1 MAYEDRQ
8 PEFPLPGENPQKRE
22 SARHLPKYFR
32 TDKNTKFLQSTLD
45 QLLQPG
51 VAEKVNAFVGRK
63 TAKAYT
69 PTDNYLSEVSPERTD
84 YQLEPVTVVKDLLGN
99 VEHYNDYRDFIN
111 QIGNFSGVN
120 SNHSTNNQQEYYAWD
135 PRIDWDKFA
144 NFREYYWLP
153 TGPQTVSISGEVK
166 EITSTYS
173 VNLQE
178 ALGDYSYIFTPDG
191 LTNNPTLKLYR
202 GVKYIFEINTPGL
215 PFTFRSARTLDD
227 AFLLIDE
234 VSAQAVENGNIELI
248 LGPGTPNE
256 IYYVAENNI
265 NIGGLIKVANQE
277 EATTIDVSTEIIGK
291 KFYTTRDGWSL
302 TNGLKVRFQGEVTP
316 EKYANSEWYIEGVG
330 DKIKLVSNID
340 VEVSFPVGVDLFV
353 PFDNEEGFDRLP
365 FGTAVG
371 YPQDKDYITINRT
384 APDGNFWSRYNR
396 WFHKDVITL
405 SESINNTASSIGQ
418 SQRANRPIIEF
429 QAGLK
434 LYNFGTRSKQVVDV
448 IDDYTVDAFSTIEG
462 SLGYNIDS
470 VQLSQGMRVLFLA
483 DTDPLVKGKIFE
495 VNFIRFTG
503 SGTAGQISLV
513 ETADSDPTVGE
524 NVLVTQGEKY
534 SGSMWYYDSTNWNRA
549 QEKTSVN
556 QPPVFDVFDING
568 NSYANTNIYPATTFR
583 GTKLFSYREGTGS
596 NDTVLGF
603 PLSYRSISNVGDI
616 VFDFNFNSDTSEYQ
630 IEDQT
635 FSIATSTGFLRK
647 YYDHNQY
654 ELLGAYTKAEYY
666 SSQSVVLQY
675 TNDNTRLSYPIDCYT
690 QSAFLTDLIV
700 RVFVNNT
707 RVYENVD
714 YELINT
720 ADKFKAIRF
729 LTAIPADA
737 SIIIR
742 SNSATSKN
750 SKGYYEIAPNL
761 EKNPNNDN
769 VKSFTLGEVTDHVS
783 TIVEHIP
790 NFDGIFP
797 GPSNL
802 RDLNDQSRYGKKFIK
817 HSAPLNLAMFSLLD
831 KDSNLIKSLRFSR
844 KEYAKFKRLFL
855 ETAETLGFDGEVKQ
869 HVDAILTSITK
880 DKINTMPF
888 YFSDMVAFNAAVTT
902 RIVIEDIAANF
913 YALTTPFALENLS
926 TRSVT
931 VYLNNVQL
939 LHGID
944 YTFNSEGYLDVT
956 ATKEFGDIL
965 EINEYDTTNG
975 SYIPPT
981 PTKLGL
987 YPKYIPEIFID
998 TTYTESPTMI
1008 RGHDGSLTK
1017 SYDDY
1022 RDNLLLELERR
1033 IFNNIKV
1040 NYDPTVFDIHSY
1052 LPSSFRKTGFTRTDV
1067 YTPMIADFVQ
1077 WLQLVDEDYTNNKYF
1092 SRENSFTFN
1101 YSNLRSPAGERLPG
1115 WWRGVY
1121 KQIFD
1126 TDRPHTNPWEMLGF
1140 TIKPTWW
1147 ETQYG
1152 PAPYTKENKLLWEDL
1167 EAGMIREPNKAFK
1180 INPKYARPGLS
1191 GWLPVD
1197 AAGNLLSP
1205 SDANIALRFSSEGI
1219 NDPYV
1224 FGDNSP
1230 VESAWTSSSEY
1241 PFALI
1246 TSWAINSPSTLLAS
1260 GFDRS
1265 RQVRNVLGQ
1274 LVYSTTMDHLKL
1286 SDIIFP
1292 NISFDG
1298 QEVLTAGVVNY
1309 VAGYLASSVTSSYD
1323 TYIKKLK
1330 SIKNCLG
1337 FKLGGFTDKKKFKLI
1352 LDSRTPLNQ
1361 GNVFVPEENYQII
1374 LNTSY
1379 PIKTINYSGVIV
1391 EKTAA
1396 GFIIRGYDNE
1406 SPFFKYYTTLTSNR
1420 DIPVNVGGISE
1431 PFSNWEPGQT
1441 YVTGK
1446 NVQYQSTYYRV
1457 LTTHTAAATFD
1468 ATKYVKL
1475 PKLPTNGGAEAIFKD
1490 KFYTFA
1496 EEMLPYGSLL
1506 RSVQEVVDF
1515 LLGYESWLKEQGFR
1529 FEYYDGTDQIL
1540 SDWKNSCREFMFW
1553 TTQSWG
1559 AGALITLSPVADEI
1573 NFETEYSTV
1582 DNIFDNFYGYSLLK
1596 ADGKKLVEEFTR
1608 ISRQEPNKFK
1618 LRPKIT
1624 ADGIYAVQIP
1634 LIQKEHVVLIDNYTV
1649 FGDVIYQPPTGYR
1662 QERIKIL
1669 GYKTTDWDGSLNIPG
1684 FIYNEAKV
1692 TEWASWQDYDIGSLV
1707 KYKEFYYTANDKIVG
1722 EETFTATNWVRL
1734 AEKPESGLLTNFEY
1748 KVNQFA
1754 DFYDL
1759 DTDNFDVEQQKFAQ
1773 HLIGYQNRDYLANII
1788 NDDVSQYKFYQGMI
1802 QDKGTRNSLD
1812 KLFDVLSSAD
1822 RDSLDFYEEWAVKQ
1836 GQYGASE
1843 GFEEVEFLLNER
1855 NMRIEPQPFL
1865 LTNNATGSETDLVYR
1880 IKDYEV
1886 YKKSNNYTSE
1896 LFPTLDELPQY
1907 TRNAGYVH
1915 TDDVSKIVATYD
1927 NILDLNFNDLDN
1939 KQYVWVGNEKLGWNV
1954 YQHQIA
1960 ENIILSLVGNA
1971 NAVSIGAPDKNQFIA
1986 KLNNAPKDIQ
1996 VGDIIGLYD
2005 LIITEKTTT
2014 DSTVAIATQ
2023 TTAPVEG
2030 FFKVLAIN
2038 LNEIIIDTNLVIT
2051 DVDDCRG
2058 RLTKL
2063 VPVRASNYTDANTIA
2078 QAGSAKGSLLWI
2090 DGDANNNWNVIKNNQ
2105 PFNLLQKITAEETG
2119 AGNLYAQNLAVDGRN
2134 VTMAVASPAADID
2147 GKVFIY
2153 TRGSNNQNYQFS
2165 QIIEP
2170 IDIIADSVKG
2180 FGKGIALSADGN
2192 YLIVGSPDASN
2203 VKTKFKGNY
2212 STTTDYQNNELVR
2225 YSDQIW
2231 EALVDISG
2239 AKSALPFG
2247 SFGSI
2252 IEVLQNNNI
2261 TTGEIQFN
2269 NLLLGKYP
2277 FENDVTDHILVRAP
2291 ADQYKA
2297 TGVGDT
2303 VFLDWYLNTTANQDQ
2318 TSLTPR
2324 QPFNG
2329 LYPEITETFLESGL
2343 VVQRKVDVVL
2353 YVNAITTLPQVGQQI
2368 DATGAFGYVS
2378 YIFATDGKATIYVEN
2393 TVGTWDTSG
2402 SLFLETGEFIGLFE
2416 KVAPIEQLDTSDE
2429 LGGYWWFDIGQELT
2443 FFNVNEDEGRALAV
2457 YNIIPLGKEDVGAAG
2472 GNIYDLNNT
2481 ALFAGETNVNSY
2493 IRTLSYQGSPGA
2505 NGTLTPFLSEL
2516 FVIRAPAD
2524 LTDQLIVGDTVGLEI
2539 VNLPRYNNGYYENIT
2554 VTGLQYYQTNKK
2566 HELYALWDG
2575 YINFELENSDDF
2587 GRPYEPRIGQFVR
2600 DRRTGATARV
2610 TFYQRN
2616 GVSATI
2622 FVDSKQGNWSIG
2634 TTYGQSADIE
2644 FLGLSTDPSPV
2655 YSVTRRL
2662 GDIKSTA
2669 LGNAELNIGKLCV
2682 FQLDGVIDPIPLID
2696 TYVGAEY
2703 IIYKDFE
2710 ILGRPTQPNVPS
2722 ATNLD
2727 WRISYNVPANADGVS
2742 NGLTNYGFYTVY
2754 ARENISTFTSIGD
2767 FIVPEQLL
2775 DLRLGSKI
2783 KIAKNNDL
2791 YKAFIGCQGDGT
2803 SANPGRI
2810 YFVNNGVDEQGISY
2824 NWELAKDKR
2833 YKGEFGAEK
2842 NYIVGDIIFFDG
2854 EFYIAQTNV
2863 QSGDN
2868 FDILDW
2874 SLATSDSIRSIDYI
2888 GYVPNDTQFVPGN
2901 DSSLQI
2907 NRTNLIKFGHEF
2919 DVSDNGEVLVVVA
2932 EYASPAIL
2940 EPVVINQRIESVNII
2955 DGGSNYTT
2963 VPKIYVSNGLDDSSV
2978 IETEV
2983 AEVTVEIVN
2992 GSIVSATV
3000 AKKGNNYT
3008 TSAKI
3013 IVEPAIERKV
3023 IVYRNVNGNYQKS
3036 QELLADSTTSLF
3048 GAAISISQDGKLI
3061 AVGAPNDSND
3071 VEESGAIFVYS
3082 QQNGQFVLTQE
3093 LQSTQ
3098 PMRGE
3103 MFGASLEFD
3112 GRTLFAS
3119 AYNASSDDDTTF
3131 DFGSTQ
3137 FDNSFT
3143 NFKNI
3148 IANNGVVYVYDRI
3161 DDSLIFGQTLDY
3173 HTYDYPA
3180 ENREVAAPA
3189 RFFGRNILA
3198 KNNHLYS
3205 ALPAY
3210 PNSDGKIGLILDYR
3224 RPELVR
3230 TWESYRTPSKA
3241 VDISKIKRVMLYDKD
3256 KNVIIENLDYIDP
3269 VQGKIAGIAD
3279 EEIRYKTVF
3288 DPATYTTGTS
3298 AVDVDATE
3306 HWGPSQAGQVWWD
3319 LTNAKFLNVYQGN
3332 IIYKTN
3338 NFNKLFLESSIDVY
3352 EWVETKYTPQQW
3364 DKLSSEPEGET
3375 LGVSGISK
3383 YGSNIYAQKR
3393 VYDSIAQSFTNY
3405 YYFWVKNK
3413 NTIPDSEHRSLSVDT
3428 ITKLIEDPAGQGYK
3442 FISFLSPSEFTLFNC
3457 NKLISASNVVLSI
3470 QYWTYSDRYSGIHNQ
3485 YQLLTEGLDTSKP
3498 YSDIENKWFDSLVGY
3513 DKQSRTVPDTTLS
3526 VKEKY
3531 GILNKPR
3538 QSWFVNKTE
3547 ALKQVIERVNQ
3558 IMINNL
3564 IVDEKDINRLLDKD
3578 IPPSAITRLYDT
3590 TVDTAIDLNFVG
3602 VARAETATLSLLIED
3617 SKLTRVDIINPGRGY
3632 KVAPTYEIIGTGT
3645 GAEIELSI
3653 NNLGQVIAA
3662 EVIEQGINYND
3673 NASIIVRP
3681 FAVLVNADE
3690 NIRGNWGL
3698 YNRNV
3703 NGDWIRVNSQAYD
3716 VTKYWEYTNWYATSY
3731 NKFTEVDFVIGQSY
3745 ELEALNDKFGD
3756 IVKIL
3761 NVGGGGWLLLE
3772 KIDNQDTTDYTI
3784 NYKTIGKQNGTIQF
3798 KDNLYNFD
3806 ASRIG
3811 FDTQT
3816 FDTQFFDAQP
3826 IVEIRIV
3833 LETLRDNIL
3842 VNDLATQYNEL
3853 FFASLRYV
3861 FSEQGYVD
3869 WAFKTSFIKA
3879 QHNVGL
3885 LEQHV
3890 TFRNDNLSSY
3900 ESYIQEVKSYK
3911 SKIREFVSNY
3921 AQIERSSSVVTDFDS
3936 PPRYSA
3942 LTNLIETN
3950 NVRVIDGILLG
3961 SGDQFASYPAKHWLD
3976 NVTYKVTSI
3985 EISDKGQ
3992 GYTSAPIITLE
4003 GNATAKASLGPNG
4016 VISSI
4021 IITDPG
4027 SGYLVSPQ
4035 VTING
4040 SLRDGGTPATLAAK
4054 IGDGLVRTT
4063 HTIVKFDRV
4072 SGTFLITQLNET
4084 ETASGTGSKTLFDLK
4099 WPMDLRTNT
4108 IEVNVNGELVLN
4120 SRYIYSNVINTASG
4134 YTKYYGRVQFIDPP
4148 ANNSI
4153 IEINYKK
4160 SITLLDA
4167 QDRISLFY
4175 NPTSGQVGND
4185 IAQLMTGIDYG
4196 GVEVKSYEFGGPPG
4210 WDSDAWYDGAW
4221 DIFDETF
4228 DEETFE
4234 TDGSTLVFQ
4243 LAKPLDRNVKYN
4255 VYINGIR
4262 VDDEAYDGT
4271 SSNLGNKN
4279 AFMQTITGNGVTD
4292 TFTIENEFSYR
4303 QFLET
4308 NSPSGTD
4315 NPPAETITIRK
4326 STSDGSLKINDE
4338 SFDTAITGGDLAYT
4352 TATGISADAIN
4363 VDGDGF
4369 VTPTTSAGPEET
4381 VPGQVLDT
4389 LDISVYERPVG
4400 GSSLIQTVA
4409 FRGDNV
4415 TRTFDLRQKPFT
4427 FDNVIVKINYEIV
4440 EGSAYRLDYENN
4452 QITFYT
4458 APTTNSNIV
4467 IISMGVS
4474 GSNLLDYDEFVS
4486 DGSTQEFLTSVAYT
4500 NTVSAFVTVNGE
4512 QLAFELAESD
4522 DTYAIANNCVIRFTE
4537 APAAD
4542 LLIQFALF
4550 NSEMQSFSQVTVD
4563 EIIADGSSTAYQIS
4577 KAPFS
4582 QTPAAFHTIVT
4593 VNNKVLNAGYSEVFT
4608 VTSSLEYKLK
4618 VWQVPVGSVEGKE
4631 IEVYLNNEKLSF
4643 LQDWT
4648 YEGAGSFNPNITP
4661 DAQPGSTVI
4670 LNRGVAAVGD
4680 TLKVNIISNGEYR
4693 FGYFDN
4699 AVDSTETFIDTTGGD
4714 STPSIVY
4721 FDETFVAGSVIRVYQ
4736 FSNHDSQGIDRENYD
4751 VVSRTEMTV
4760 GSEGYYDFRLLSN
4773 GLLKL
4778 RQAAV
4783 SVDYVWIALN
4793 GKWLTPTADYILLE
4807 NKEYIKFI
4815 TPIVQQDVID
4825 IIHFSNAPISA
4836 KFGWRQFKDMLNRTH
4851 YKRLN
4856 KEDKYTLA
4864 EPLNWYDRSITL
4876 VEQSGN
4882 LPSPAAN
4889 SKIPGILFVNGER
4902 IEFFRRENNVLK
4914 QLRRGTLGTGVKAL
4928 HPAGS
4933 AIFNQGIDS
4942 TIPYKDAQETVI
4954 SIAGEYQDMS
4964 LVYPTNSPD
4973 MSVTSIAYNFNNN
4986 TVFPLGGQVATIDG
5000 TGFRPSVQV
5009 YVQDTACDTTYISDT
5024 QLQFIT
5030 PAKAVGAYDL
5040 VIYND
5045 TELSPLLRAATSIV
5059 VTKALPYVQ
5068 ILLPFAPQPNP
5079 ATSGTWNPVTETGW
5093 YKEPFAEGGIPSEYW
5108 EAQDIEVFANGTRLR
5123 KNPVE
5128 VYDVTLGQ
5136 FSPDGDKWLEAEYA
5150 VNKNIGA
5157 YVRLTTPPEANTKL
5171 TIIRKQ
5177 GQIWNEITDSTTGA
5191 QKPLGQS
5198 QTEVATFL
5206 RGKTIDLP
5214 R

>member
-63 TAKAYT
+63 TANAYI

-84 YQLEPVTVVKDLLGN
+84 YQLEPVAVVKDILGN

-120 SNHSTNNQQEYYAWD
+120 SNHSTNNQQEFYAWN
-135 PRIDWDKFA
+135 PHIDWDKFA

-153 TGPQTVSISGEVK
+153 TGPQTVNVPGEAK
-166 EITSTYS
+166 EITSTYA

-227 AFLLIDE
+227 EFLLIDE
-234 VSAQAVENGNIELI
+234 VSAQAVENGTIELI

-256 IYYVAENNI
+256 IYYVAENDI

-277 EATTIDVSTEIIGK
+277 EATTIDVDTEITGK
-291 KFYTTRDGWSL
+291 KFYTTRDGWSF
-302 TNGLKVRFQGEVTP
+302 TNGLKVRFQGDVTP
-316 EKYANSEWYIEGVG
+316 EKYANSEWYVEGVG
-330 DKIKLVSNID
+330 DEIKLVSDLD
-340 VEVSFPVGVDLFV
+340 VEVSFPVGIDLIV
-353 PFDNEEGFDRLP
+353 PFDSEGFDRLP
-365 FGTAVG
+365 FGTATG
-371 YPQDKDYITINRT
+371 YPRDKDYITINRAST
-384 APDGNFWSRYNR
+384 DGNFWSRYNR

-405 SESINNTASSIGQ
+405 SEAINNVESSIDQ
-418 SQRANRPIIEF
+418 AQRANRPIIEF
-429 QAGLK
+429 EAGLK
-434 LYNFGTRSKQVVDV
+434 LYNFGTRTKEVVDV
-448 IDDYTVDAFSTIEG
+448 IDDYTIDAFSTIEG

-470 VQLSQGMRVLFLA
+470 VQLSEGMRILFLA
-483 DTDPLVKGKIFE
+483 DPDPLVRGKIFK
-495 VNFIRFTG
+495 VKFIRFTG
-503 SGTAGQISLV
+503 SGTAGQISLI
-513 ETADSDPTVGE
+513 ETGDSDPLIGE
-524 NVLVTQGEKY
+524 NVLITKGDNY
-534 SGSMWYYDSTNWNRA
+534 AGSMWYYDGTDWNRA
-549 QEKTSVN
+549 QEKTAVN
-556 QPPVFDVFDING
+556 QPPVFDVYDLEG
-568 NSYANTNIYPATTFR
+568 NSYANTSIYPATSFR
-583 GTKLFSYREGTGS
+583 GTKLFSYRIGTGT

-616 VFDFNFNSDTSEYQ
+616 VFDFNFNSDIAEYQ
-630 IEDQT
+630 IDDLT
-635 FSIATSTGFLRK
+635 FSIKTSAGFLRK
-647 YYDHNQY
+647 YYENNQY
-654 ELLGAYTKAEYY
+654 ELVAAYTKADSY
-666 SSQSVVLQY
+666 SSQAVVLQY
-675 TNDNTRLSYPIDCYT
+675 TNDNTRLSYPIDCYN
-690 QSAFLTDLIV
+690 QSAFLTDLTV

-720 ADKFKAIRF
+720 ADKFKAVRF
-729 LTAIPADA
+729 LSTIPADA

-742 SNSATSKN
+742 SSSATAKN
-750 SKGYYEIAPNL
+750 SKGYYQIAPNL

-769 VKSFTLGEVTDHVS
+769 VSAFTLGEVTDHVS
-783 TIVEHIP
+783 TIIEHVP

-802 RDLNDQSRYGKKFIK
+802 RDIHNQSKYGKKFIK

-869 HVDAILTSITK
+869 HVDAILAAITK

-888 YFSDMVAFNAAVTT
+888 YFSDMVAFGAAVTT
-902 RIVIEDIAANF
+902 RITIEDVDANF
-913 YALTTPFALENLS
+913 YALNTPFTLENLS

-931 VYLNNVQL
+931 VYLNGVQL
-939 LHGID
+939 LHNRD
-944 YTFNSEGYLDVT
+944 YVFNSEGYLEVT
-956 ATKEFGDIL
+956 VTKEFGDIL

-987 YPKYIPEIFID
+987 YPKYVPEIFVD
-998 TTYTESPTMI
+998 TTYSESPRMI
-1008 RGHDGSLTK
+1008 RGHDGSMTK
-1017 SYDDY
+1017 SYEDY
-1022 RDNLLLELERR
+1022 RDDLLLELELR

-1052 LPSSFRKTGFTRTDV
+1052 LPSSFRKTGFSRTEV

-1077 WLQLVDEDYTNNKYF
+1077 WLQLVDEDYTDNKYF

-1101 YSNLRSPAGERLPG
+1101 YSNLRSPAGELLPG

-1121 KQIFD
+1121 KQVFD

-1147 ETQYG
+1147 EEQYG

-1180 INPKYARPGLS
+1180 INPKYTRPGLS
-1191 GWLPVD
+1191 NWIPVD
-1197 AAGNLLSP
+1197 ASGNLLSP
-1205 SDANIALRFSSEGI
+1205 SDANIALRFSSQGI
-1219 NDPYV
+1219 DDPYV

-1230 VESAWTSSSEY
+1230 VESAWTNSSEY

-1286 SDIIFP
+1286 SDLVFP
-1292 NISFDG
+1292 NTSIDS
-1298 QEVLTAGVVNY
+1298 QEVLTAGLVNY

-1323 TYIKKLK
+1323 TYIAKLK
-1330 SIKNCLG
+1330 AIKNCLG

-1379 PIKTINYSGVIV
+1379 PTKTINYSGVIV

-1396 GFIIRGYDNE
+1396 GFIIRGYDKE
-1406 SPFFKYYTTLTSNR
+1406 SPFFKYYAPITSNR
-1420 DIPVNVGGISE
+1420 DIQVNIGGISE
-1431 PFSNWEPGQT
+1431 PFSNWEPGQI
-1441 YVTGK
+1441 YVVGK
-1446 NVQYQSTYYRV
+1446 NVQYQNTYYKV
-1457 LTTHTAAATFD
+1457 LTTHTASASFD
-1468 ATKYVKL
+1468 ATKYAKL
-1475 PKLPTNGGAEAIFKD
+1475 PKLPTSGGADAVFKE
-1490 KFYTFA
+1490 KFYTLT

-1506 RSVQEVVDF
+1506 RSVQDVVDF
-1515 LLGYESWLKEQGFR
+1515 LLGYESWLKKQGFR
-1529 FEYYDGTDQIL
+1529 FEYYDGEDQIL

-1553 TTQSWG
+1553 TTQAWG

-1573 NFETEYSTV
+1573 NFETEYATV

-1618 LRPKIT
+1618 LRPKTT

-1649 FGDVIYQPPTGYR
+1649 FGDIIYQPPTGYR

-1669 GYKTTDWDGSLNIPG
+1669 GYKTTDWDGSLNVPG
-1684 FIYNEAKV
+1684 FIYSEAKV
-1692 TEWASWQDYDIGSLV
+1692 TQWTAWQDYDIGALV
-1707 KYKEFYYTANDKIVG
+1707 KYKEFYYTANDKIAG
-1722 EETFTATNWVRL
+1722 EETFTASNWVRL
-1734 AEKPESGLLTNFEY
+1734 AEKPESGMLTNFEY

-1843 GFEEVEFLLNER
+1843 GFDEVEFLLDER
-1855 NMRIEPQPFL
+1855 NMRIDPQPFS
-1865 LTNNATGSETDLVYR
+1865 LTNSATGNETDLVYR

-1886 YKKSNNYTSE
+1886 YKKPNNYTSNI
-1896 LFPTLDELPQY
+1896 FPTLEELPQY

-1915 TDDVSKIVATYD
+1915 TDDVSSIVATYD
-1927 NILDLNFNDLDN
+1927 DILGLNFNDIDN
-1939 KQYVWVGNEKLGWNV
+1939 NQYIWVGNEKLGWNV

-2005 LIITEKTTT
+2005 LIITDKTSD
-2014 DSTVAIATQ
+2014 DSTLPIATQ

-2030 FFKVLAIN
+2030 FFKVLEVN

-2051 DVDDCRG
+2051 DVDSCRG
-2058 RLTKL
+2058 RITKL
-2063 VPVRASNYTDANTIA
+2063 IPVRASTYNDANIIA
-2078 QAGSAKGSLLWI
+2078 QAGAAKNSLLWI
-2090 DGDANNNWNVIKNNQ
+2090 DEDSSNNWNVLKNNQ
-2105 PFNLLQKITAEETG
+2105 PFNLLQKIPAEETG
-2119 AGNLYAQNLAVDGRN
+2119 NDNLYAQGLAVDGRN
-2134 VTMAVASPAADID
+2134 VTLAVASPTADID
-2147 GKVFIY
+2147 GKVFVY
-2153 TRGSNNQNYQFS
+2153 TRGSNNQNYQFT
-2165 QIIEP
+2165 QIVEP
-2170 IDIIADSVKG
+2170 VDLISDSGKG
-2180 FGKGIALSADGN
+2180 FGKGIAVSADGN

-2203 VKTKFKGNY
+2203 IKTKFKGNY
-2212 STTTDYQNNELVR
+2212 SPTTDYQNNELVR

-2231 EALVDISG
+2231 EAVVDIPG
-2239 AKSALPFG
+2239 AKSSLPFG

-2252 IEVLQNNNI
+2252 VEVLQNNNI
-2261 TTGEIQFN
+2261 TAGEIQFN
-2269 NLLLGKYP
+2269 NILMGKYP

-2291 ADQYKA
+2291 ADQYAA
-2297 TGVGDT
+2297 TGTGDR

-2318 TSLTPR
+2318 LTLTPR
-2324 QPFNG
+2324 QPFDG
-2329 LYPEITETFLESGL
+2329 VYPEINEAFLESGL
-2343 VVQRKVDVVL
+2343 VVQRKIDVVL
-2353 YVNAITTLPQVGQQI
+2353 YVNSVTTLPQVGQQI

-2402 SLFLETGEFIGLFE
+2402 SLFLETGEFVGLFE
-2416 KVAPIEQLDTSDE
+2416 RVAPMEQLDVSDE
-2429 LGGYWWFDIGQELT
+2429 LGGYWWFDIGQEIT
-2443 FFNVNEDEGRALAV
+2443 FTNTNQDEGRALAV

-2481 ALFAGETNVNSY
+2481 ELFSGETNVNSY

-2505 NGTLTPFLSEL
+2505 NGALTPILSDL
-2516 FVIRAPAD
+2516 FVVRAQAD
-2524 LTDQLIVGDTVGLEI
+2524 LTDQLVEGDTVGLEI
-2539 VNLPRYNNGYYENIT
+2539 LNLPRYSDGFYENIT
-2554 VTGLQYYQTNKK
+2554 VTGLQYYQTNKQ
-2566 HELYALWDG
+2566 HQLYALWDG
-2575 YINFELENSDDF
+2575 YINFELENTDDF

-2622 FVDSKQGNWSIG
+2622 FVDSKQGDWSIG

-2644 FLGLSTDPSPV
+2644 FLGVPTDPSPV
-2655 YSVTRRL
+2655 YAVTRRL
-2662 GDIKSTA
+2662 GDIKSSA
-2669 LGNAELNIGKLCV
+2669 LGNAGLNIGKLCV
-2682 FQLDGVIDPIPLID
+2682 FQLDGVINPVPTLD

-2710 ILGRPTQPNVPS
+2710 ILGLPTEPNVPS
-2722 ATNLD
+2722 AINLD
-2727 WRISYNVPANADGVS
+2727 WRISYNVPANADGES
-2742 NGLTNYGFYTVY
+2742 NGLTNYGYYTVY

-2767 FIVPEQLL
+2767 FIVPEQITN
-2775 DLRLGSKI
+2775 LGLGHKI

-2791 YKAFIGCQGDGT
+2791 YKAFIGCRGDGT

-2810 YFVNNGVDEQGISY
+2810 YFVNNGVDEEGISY
-2824 NWELAKDKR
+2824 TWELAKDKR
-2833 YKGEFGAEK
+2833 YKGEFGEDK

-2854 EFYIAQTNV
+2854 EFYVAMTNV
-2863 QSGDN
+2863 NSGDAFN
-2868 FDILDW
+2868 LLDW
-2874 SLATSDSIRSIDYI
+2874 SLATSDTIRSIDYI

-2907 NRTNLIKFGHEF
+2907 DRDNLITFGHEF

-2932 EYASPAIL
+2932 EYTGQP
-2940 EPVVINQRIESVNII
+2940 N
-2955 DGGSNYTT
+2955 
-2963 VPKIYVSNGLDDSSV
+2963 
-2978 IETEV
+2978 
-2983 AEVTVEIVN
+2983 
-2992 GSIVSATV
+2992 
-3000 AKKGNNYT
+3000 
-3008 TSAKI
+3008 
-3013 IVEPAIERKV
+3013 KV

-3036 QELLADSTTSLF
+3036 QELLANSATSLF
-3048 GAAISISQDGKLI
+3048 GTSISISQDGRLI
-3061 AVGAPNDSND
+3061 AVGAPTSDNTIAK
-3071 VEESGAIFVYS
+3071 SGTIFVYT
-3082 QQNGQFVLTQE
+3082 QQNGEFVLTQE
-3093 LQSTQ
+3093 LQSTR

-3119 AYNASSDDDTTF
+3119 AYNASSDDVTTF
-3131 DFGSTQ
+3131 DGGATQ
-3137 FDNSFT
+3137 FDNLFT

-3148 IANNGVVYVYDRI
+3148 IANNGVVYVYDRVE
-3161 DDSLIFGQTLDY
+3161 DSLIFGQTLDY
-3173 HTYDYPA
+3173 HTYDYVSGD
-3180 ENREVAAPA
+3180 REAAQPA
-3189 RFFGRNILA
+3189 RYFGRNIVA

-3230 TWESYRTPSKA
+3230 TWESYRSPTKA
-3241 VDISKIKRVMLYDKD
+3241 VDVSKIKRVMLYDKD

-3288 DPATYTTGTS
+3288 DPATYTIGTS

-3306 HWGPSQAGQVWWD
+3306 NWGPSQVGQVWWD

-3338 NFNKLFLESSIDVY
+3338 NFNTLFPESSIDVY
-3352 EWVETKYTPQQW
+3352 EWVETKYTPKEW
-3364 DKLSSEPEGET
+3364 DDLSAQPEGIT
-3375 LGVSGISK
+3375 LGVSGTSK
-3383 YGSNIYAQKR
+3383 YGNTVYAQKR
-3393 VYDSIAQSFTNY
+3393 VYDSIAQQFTNY

-3413 NTIPDSEHRSLSVDT
+3413 TTIPDSEYRALSVDT
-3428 ITKLIEDPAGQGYK
+3428 ISKLIEDPAAQGYK
-3442 FISFLSPSEFTLFNC
+3442 FITFLDSSEFALFNC
-3457 NKLISASNVVLSI
+3457 NKLTSASSVVLSI
-3470 QYWTYSDRYSGIHNQ
+3470 QYWTYSDRYSNIHNQ
-3485 YQLLTEGLDTSKP
+3485 YQLLTEGLDSSRP
-3498 YSDIENKWFDSLVGY
+3498 YADIENKWFDSLVGY
-3513 DKQSRTVPDTTLS
+3513 DKKTRPVPDMNLS
-3526 VKEKY
+3526 VKERY

-3538 QSWFVNKTE
+3538 QGWFVNKTE
-3547 ALKQVIERVNQ
+3547 ALKQVIERVNRV
-3558 IMINNL
+3558 MIDNL
-3564 IVDEKDINRLLDKD
+3564 IVDEKDITKLLDVD
-3578 IPPSAITRLYDT
+3578 APPTSITRLYDNV
-3590 TVDTAIDLNFVG
+3590 VDTALDLNFVG
-3602 VARAETATLSLLIED
+3602 VARAETATLSLLVED
-3617 SKLTRVDIINPGRGY
+3617 GKITRVDIINSGRGY
-3632 KVAPTYEIIGTGT
+3632 SVAPTYEIVGTGS
-3645 GAEIELSI
+3645 GAEIELTI
-3653 NNLGQVIAA
+3653 NNLGQVTAA
-3662 EVIEQGINYND
+3662 EVIEQGNNYSED
-3673 NASIIVRP
+3673 TSIIVRP
-3681 FAVLVNADE
+3681 FAILVNADE
-3690 NIRGNWGL
+3690 NIRGNWSL
-3698 YNRNV
+3698 YHRTAT
-3703 NGDWIRVNSQAYD
+3703 GSWIRVNSQAYD
-3716 VTKYWEYTNWYATSY
+3716 VTKYWEYTDWYADSY
-3731 NKFTEVDFVIGQSY
+3731 NEFTEVDFVINQSY
-3745 ELEALNDKFGD
+3745 ELEALNDSFGD

-3761 NVGGGGWLLLE
+3761 NIGGDGWLLLE
-3772 KIDNQDTTDYTI
+3772 KIDSQDTTDYTV

-3798 KDNLYNFD
+3798 KNNLYNFD

-3826 IVEIRIV
+3826 ITEIRII
-3833 LETLRDNIL
+3833 LEALRDNIL
-3842 VNDLATQYNEL
+3842 VNDLATHYNEL

-3861 FSEQGYVD
+3861 FAEQGYVD

-3879 QHNVGL
+3879 QHNVGQ

-3921 AQIERSSSVVTDFDS
+3921 TQVEESSSVVTDFDS
-3936 PPRYSA
+3936 PPRYSS
-3942 LTNLIETN
+3942 LTGSIETN
-3950 NVRVIDGILLG
+3950 NTRVVNGTLLG
-3961 SGDQFASYPAKHWLD
+3961 SGEQFASYPAKYWLD
-3976 NVTYKVTSI
+3976 NVTYKVISI
-3985 EISDKGQ
+3985 EISDPGQ
-3992 GYTSAPIITLE
+3992 GYLSAPIITLE

-4021 IITDPG
+4021 VITNPG

-4035 VTING
+4035 ITING
-4040 SLRDGGTPATLAAK
+4040 SLRDGGRDAVLAAK

-4072 SGTFLITQLNET
+4072 SGAFLITQLNET
-4084 ETASGTGSKTLFDLK
+4084 ETSSGTGSKTIFDLK

-4108 IEVNVNGELVLN
+4108 IEVNVDGELVLN
-4120 SRYIYSNVINTASG
+4120 SQYTYDNVLNTDSG
-4134 YTKYYGRVQFIDPP
+4134 YDKYYGRVQFIDPP
-4148 ANNSI
+4148 ANTSVV
-4153 IEINYKK
+4153 EINYKK
-4160 SITLLDA
+4160 SINLLDA
-4167 QDRISLFY
+4167 QDRINLFY

-4228 DEETFE
+4228 DEEIFE
-4234 TDGSTLVFQ
+4234 LDGSTISLD
-4243 LAKPLDRNVKYN
+4243 LAAPLARGVVYN
-4255 VYINGIR
+4255 VYLNGVRIDDVNYGTATPVTNPNAVCQSITGDGTTTVVFLDNDGLNINGEGGAPADAEYNNGALIAENNGTVFNRALTINGLKLVVAGAVGGQLAVPDEWAKKTARAFELMTDPNGAGINTTHQRNFIKTLRGDAGTYHAGIPTVQRVAYNGGSTYTPNWLLDVNVASYAGLQAFNDSVAQKDMVWYKNINGNNPPTQRRDIEEIFEHVFHTVHAFGIPGAVPGSIDAVEMNPDIR
-4262 VDDEAYDGT
+4262 INNEPSFDWQNTAIHLAMKEVIDAGLYDPSGYAPDWNTDPEKAAVAYTEYTYLVNWSMWDMSVYWDGGSLSPEWDDSLKTPAGMLA
-4271 SSNLGNKN
+4271 NNPLGYALFNTYFAPVLSKPDF
-4279 AFMQTITGNGVTD
+4279 A
-4292 TFTIENEFSYR
+4292 TIESIFGEND
-4303 QFLET
+4303 T
-4308 NSPSGTD
+4308 GVSGYVVD
-4315 NPPAETITIRK
+4315 VISSGDVVGAGDIIIIRK
-4326 STSDGSLKINDE
+4326 TTSDGTYLPDVNSY
-4338 SFDTAITGGDLAYT
+4338 DTLITGGDLAYT
-4352 TATGISADAIN
+4352 TATGLSADSIN

-4369 VTPTTSAGPEET
+4369 VTPTTSVGPEEN

-4409 FRGDNV
+4409 FKGDGS

-4440 EGSAYRLDYENN
+4440 DSSAYRLDYENN
-4452 QITFYT
+4452 QITFYA
-4458 APTTNSNIV
+4458 APVTNSNI
-4467 IISMGVS
+4467 IITSMGVS

-4500 NTVSAFVTVNGE
+4500 DTISAFVTVNGV
-4512 QLAFELAESD
+4512 QQAFEITESD
-4522 DTYAIANNCVIRFTE
+4522 GTYAIANNCVIRFVE

-4550 NSEMQSFSQVTVD
+4550 DSEIESFSQVTVD

-4593 VNNKVLNAGYSEVFT
+4593 VDNKVLNAGYSEVFT
-4608 VTSSLEYKLK
+4608 VTNSLEYKLK

-4631 IEVYLNNEKLSF
+4631 IEVYLNDEKLSF

-4648 YEGAGSFNPNITP
+4648 YEGAGSFNPNITA
-4661 DAQPGSTVI
+4661 DAQPGSTII

-4680 TLKVNIISNGEYR
+4680 ILKVNIISNGEYR

-4699 AVDSTETFIDTTGGD
+4699 A
-4714 STPSIVY
+4714 
-4721 FDETFVAGSVIRVYQ
+4721 R
-4736 FSNHDSQGIDRENYD
+4736 
-4751 VVSRTEMTV
+4751 
-4760 GSEGYYDFRLLSN
+4760 
-4773 GLLKL
+4773 
-4778 RQAAV
+4778 
-4783 SVDYVWIALN
+4783 
-4793 GKWLTPTADYILLE
+4793 
-4807 NKEYIKFI
+4807 
-4815 TPIVQQDVID
+4815 
-4825 IIHFSNAPISA
+4825 
-4836 KFGWRQFKDMLNRTH
+4836 
-4851 YKRLN
+4851 
-4856 KEDKYTLA
+4856 
-4864 EPLNWYDRSITL
+4864 
-4876 VEQSGN
+4876 
-4882 LPSPAAN
+4882 
-4889 SKIPGILFVNGER
+4889 
-4902 IEFFRRENNVLK
+4902 
-4914 QLRRGTLGTGVKAL
+4914 
-4928 HPAGS
+4928 
-4933 AIFNQGIDS
+4933 
-4942 TIPYKDAQETVI
+4942 
-4954 SIAGEYQDMS
+4954 
-4964 LVYPTNSPD
+4964 
-4973 MSVTSIAYNFNNN
+4973 
-4986 TVFPLGGQVATIDG
+4986 
-5000 TGFRPSVQV
+5000 
-5009 YVQDTACDTTYISDT
+5009 
-5024 QLQFIT
+5024 
-5030 PAKAVGAYDL
+5030 
-5040 VIYND
+5040 
-5045 TELSPLLRAATSIV
+5045 
-5059 VTKALPYVQ
+5059 
-5068 ILLPFAPQPNP
+5068 
-5079 ATSGTWNPVTETGW
+5079 
-5093 YKEPFAEGGIPSEYW
+5093 
-5108 EAQDIEVFANGTRLR
+5108 
-5123 KNPVE
+5123 
-5128 VYDVTLGQ
+5128 
-5136 FSPDGDKWLEAEYA
+5136 
-5150 VNKNIGA
+5150 
-5157 YVRLTTPPEANTKL
+5157 
-5171 TIIRKQ
+5171 
-5177 GQIWNEITDSTTGA
+5177 
-5191 QKPLGQS
+5191 
-5198 QTEVATFL
+5198 
-5206 RGKTIDLP
+5206 
-5214 R
+5214 